1 VRRLLPVMLFFLASC
16 NTYKQSFDSCP
27 GRGVP
32 CTSVSD
38 IESMVVET
46 TKGPDVFLPNE
57 NRTKRP
63 VSSRTSAFESRILIL
78 DNPQDLCGD
87 GHYIYLSEDFCD

>member
-1 VRRLLPVMLFFLASC
+1 MKRFLPAILFFLASC

-27 GRGVP
+27 GKGVP

-38 IESMVVET
+38 IESMIVET

-57 NRTKRP
+57 SRTKRP
-63 VSSRTSAFESRILIL
+63 VSSRTSVFENRILIL
-78 DNPQDLCGD
+78 NNPQDICDD
-87 GHYIYLSEDFCD
+87 GHYIYFSEDSCD